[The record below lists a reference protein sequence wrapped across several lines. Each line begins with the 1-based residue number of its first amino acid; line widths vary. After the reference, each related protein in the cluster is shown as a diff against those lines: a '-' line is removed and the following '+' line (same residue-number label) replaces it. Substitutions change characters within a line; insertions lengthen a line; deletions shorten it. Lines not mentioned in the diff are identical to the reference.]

1 MDPEYYHKCETE
13 YQQSCLNR
21 EHQNAERE
29 QRWEMLQAAAK
40 AKNPSTNHINDF
52 SPTPEE
58 ESSMVIDS
66 GTVNVPERILEESE
80 SQQDDIAMAEEA
92 LSPSPP

>member
-1 MDPEYYHKCETE
+1 MDPEYYHKCEME
-13 YQQSCLNR
+13 YQQSCLAR

-40 AKNPSTNHINDF
+40 AKNPFTNHIDDF
-52 SPTPEE
+52 TPTPRE

-66 GTVNVPERILEESE
+66 GAVKVPERIVEESE
-80 SQQDDIAMAEEA
+80 NQLDDTAMAEEA
-92 LSPSPP
+92 LSP